1 MACFLGGEADVLGL
15 ILYRYLTA
23 EDGVS
28 DIHVYGGDR
37 RFSGQ
42 EWLVKPG
49 VSAGHCV

>member
-1 MACFLGGEADVLGL
+1 MACFLGGAADVLGL

-23 EDGVS
+23 DDGVS

-37 RFSGQ
+37 RFVGP
-42 EWLVKPG
+42 EWLVKQR